1 VKVIVN
7 ALALMTVLM
16 LIHGVVAN
24 PSSYPSLAV
33 NSVKTVI
40 TVITVITVASVA
52 MILAVSL
59 ATTIALV
66 VRKTK

>member
-7 ALALMTVLM
+7 ALVLTTVLM

-40 TVITVITVASVA
+40 TVASVA
-52 MILAVSL
+52 MTLAVSL
-59 ATTIALV
+59 VTTIALV